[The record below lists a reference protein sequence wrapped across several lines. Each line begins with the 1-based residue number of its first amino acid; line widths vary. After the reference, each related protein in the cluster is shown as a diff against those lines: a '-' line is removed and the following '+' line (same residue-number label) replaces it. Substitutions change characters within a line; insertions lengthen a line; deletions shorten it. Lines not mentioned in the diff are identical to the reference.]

1 MSKGSG
7 RRRTG
12 RQGKSKKRREV
23 RVAARK
29 RTSGYE
35 VSWHRKARDEYT
47 AIADARERVAIQ
59 NVIEKL
65 RVDGAGLRAPH
76 QSAVMGD
83 TGEGLRELRPR
94 QGRSRWRP
102 IYRRI
107 GEVFVVLAV
116 ASEAEIDAAGY
127 NRQVGEAQKRRRSVE
142 RSLG

>member
-1 MSKGSG
+1 MSKGS
-7 RRRTG
+7 RRRPAG
-12 RQGKSKKRREV
+12 RKGKAKKPREV
-23 RVAARK
+23 RVAARQ
-29 RTSGYE
+29 RMSGYG

-47 AIADARERVAIQ
+47 AIDARERVAIQ

-65 RVDGAGLRAPH
+65 RVDGPGLRAPH

-83 TGEGLRELRPR
+83 AGEGLRELRPR

-107 GEVFVVLAV
+107 GDTFAILAV
-116 ASEAEIDAAGY
+116 APEAEIDSAGY
-127 NRQVGEAQKRRRSVE
+127 DRQVGEAQKRRRGAE